1 MDQTR
6 PSRIRLCTQELYT
19 QKAYIIQLQ
28 SLTGLKPIEKKS
40 PSGFTVLEVLAAL
53 FILGCT
59 LTAVMQ
65 LMVTGDR
72 INGRRLGISYASMLA
87 SNQVETIRQQEESA
101 TLMGDTTYETSMNG
115 IAFEVQRIRISPPET
130 IRPDTVINY
139 SEFSVAVKR
148 KNQDVTLVNFRL
160 LQGIHGK

>member
-1 MDQTR
+1 MGQTR

-19 QKAYIIQLQ
+19 QKAPIIQLQ
-28 SLTGLKPIEKKS
+28 SLRGLQHHAKNA

-72 INGRRLGISYASMLA
+72 INARRLGISNATIAA
-87 SNQVETIRQQEESA
+87 SNQVETIRQQEESMA
-101 TLMGDTTYETSMNG
+101 LLEDTTYETSLNG
-115 IAFEVQRIRISPPET
+115 IDFEVKRTRISPLNP

-139 SEFSVAVKR
+139 LEFAVMVKR
-148 KNQDVTLVNFRL
+148 KNQDIPLVNFRL
-160 LQGIHGK
+160 LQGLHEK